1 MWLLVLISLMANN
14 QGEIE
19 PVIEGFYEYKSLSD
33 CFWARETF
41 ATQLQKGDGK
51 QAICIYKDLN

>member
-1 MWLLVLISLMANN
+1 MANN